1 MSPEDSD
8 FTGYT
13 PKQITFSEGIPLESG
28 RTFAPLTIQY
38 ETFGKLNMNKDNAVL
53 ILHAFS
59 GDAHAAGYHS
69 PEDKYPGWWDSM
81 IGPGKAYDT
90 GKYFVICSNVIGG
103 CAGSSGPAAPNPETG
118 TPYGLSFPVITI
130 KDMVIAQEKLIRSF
144 GITRLLHA
152 AGGSMGGMQ
161 VLQWAVTFPGRLRS
175 AAVLASTPRLS
186 PQGIAFNAV
195 GRNAIMSDPDWHEG
209 RYYSRG
215 TIPRRGLGI
224 ARMIGHITYLSEES
238 MGIKFGR
245 KLRDR
250 NTYGYDFNDLFQVES
265 YLQYQGEKFVKKFD
279 ANSYIY
285 LTKAMDYFSLGE
297 TSDAL
302 KETFCG
308 SPVKFLLISFS
319 SDWLY
324 PTVQSKELAYALLQ
338 GGADV
343 SFAEIESPFGHDSFL
358 LETAK
363 QTELITSFME
373 SLENG

>member
-1 MSPEDSD
+1 M
-8 FTGYT
+8 FTGIE
-13 PKQITFSEGIPLESG
+13 PNQATFPEGISLESG
-28 RTFAPLTIQY
+28 STHSPLTIQY
-38 ETFGKLNMNKDNAVL
+38 ETYGELNGSKDNAVL

-59 GDAHAAGYHS
+59 GDAHAAGYHT

-90 GKYFVICSNVIGG
+90 DKYFVICSNVIGG
-103 CAGSSGPAAPNPETG
+103 CAGSSGPAAADPETG
-118 TPYGLSFPVITI
+118 KPYGLSFPVITI
-130 KDMVIAQEKLIRSF
+130 KDMVIAQEKLIRSL
-144 GITRLLHA
+144 GISRLLHA

-161 VLQWAVTFPGRLRS
+161 VLQWAVTFPHRLHS

-195 GRNAIMSDPDWHEG
+195 GRNAIMSDPDWLEG

-215 TIPRRGLGI
+215 TVPRRGLGI

-250 NTYGYDFNDLFQVES
+250 NTYGYDFDDLFQVES

-297 TSDAL
+297 TADAL
-302 KETFCG
+302 KDTFSG
-308 SPVKFLLISFS
+308 SPVKFLLISFT

-338 GGADV
+338 GGSEV
-343 SFAEIESPFGHDSFL
+343 SFAEIKSPFGHDSFL
-358 LETAK
+358 LETTK
-363 QTELITSFME
+363 QTDLISSFMA
-373 SLENG
+373 SLTNG